1 MSVTAQGCPRE
12 RSFRNARAG
21 DAFPERPERWLSA
34 ELDSPG
40 YKAFQLKF
48 SPMLVQ
54 RAMSDDSRPAGHT
67 ATAPH
72 RARAPLYSK
81 GLFHATKKRRI
92 IAWSIYSGV
101 ALMVGLVKRLSYP

>member
-40 YKAFQLKF
+40 YKAFRLKF

-54 RAMSDDSRPAGHT
+54 RAMTLDRQGTPLHHIAL
-67 ATAPH
+67 
-72 RARAPLYSK
+72 APLYSM
-81 GLFHATKKRRI
+81 GLFHATNKRRI